1 MKKPYKTV
9 ILKLSGEALHD
20 SNSNSILDAKKL
32 NDIGKLVQDLISLN
46 VRVGIVT
53 GAGNIFRGRIAH
65 EAGIKVVDGDYMG
78 MVGTVINC
86 KAISSILDKLGIKN
100 VLYSA
105 LAVEDVAIKF
115 DEQDAINKLNDG
127 YVLIFAGGL
136 GKPGI
141 TTDSTAAKRAIQIN
155 ADAILAGKNGVDG
168 VYNKDPNKYN
178 DAKFLKSLTYQ
189 EVLDMDLK
197 VMDIGAIEI
206 LKQSEVETRVFSM
219 EDINNFIKVVQ
230 GEELGTTITK
240 E

>member
-136 GKPGI
+136 GRPGI

-168 VYNKDPNKYN
+168 VYDKDPNKFN

-189 EVLDMDLK
+189 QVLDMDLK

>member
-32 NDIGKLVQDLISLN
+32 NDIGKLVQELISLN

-136 GKPGI
+136 GRPGI

-168 VYNKDPNKYN
+168 VYDKDPNKFN

-189 EVLDMDLK
+189 QVLDMDLK

>member
-32 NDIGKLVQDLISLN
+32 NDIGKLVQDLKSLN

-136 GKPGI
+136 GRPGI

-168 VYNKDPNKYN
+168 VYDKDPNKFN

-189 EVLDMDLK
+189 QVLDMDLK
-197 VMDIGAIEI
+197 VMDTGAIEI

>member
-9 ILKLSGEALHD
+9 LLKLSGEALHD

-32 NDIGKLVQDLISLN
+32 NDIGKLVQELISLN

-115 DEQDAINKLNDG
+115 DEKDAINKLNDG

-136 GKPGI
+136 GRPGI

-168 VYNKDPNKYN
+168 VYDKDPNKFN

-189 EVLDMDLK
+189 QVLDMDLK

>member
-115 DEQDAINKLNDG
+115 DEKDAINKLNDG

-136 GKPGI
+136 GRPGI

-168 VYNKDPNKYN
+168 VYNKDPNKSN

>member
-32 NDIGKLVQDLISLN
+32 NDIGKLVQELISLN

-100 VLYSA
+100 VL
-105 LAVEDVAIKF
+105 
-115 DEQDAINKLNDG
+115 
-127 YVLIFAGGL
+127 
-136 GKPGI
+136 
-141 TTDSTAAKRAIQIN
+141 
-155 ADAILAGKNGVDG
+155 
-168 VYNKDPNKYN
+168 
-178 DAKFLKSLTYQ
+178 
-189 EVLDMDLK
+189 
-197 VMDIGAIEI
+197 
-206 LKQSEVETRVFSM
+206 
-219 EDINNFIKVVQ
+219 
-230 GEELGTTITK
+230 
-240 E
+240 

>member
-32 NDIGKLVQDLISLN
+32 NDIGKLVQDLKSLN

-136 GKPGI
+136 GRPGI
-141 TTDSTAAKRAIQIN
+141 TTDSTAAKRAMQIN

-168 VYNKDPNKYN
+168 VYDKDPNKFN

>member
-136 GKPGI
+136 GRPGI

-168 VYNKDPNKYN
+168 VYNKDPNKSN